1 MQFVPPRCP
10 NPCCSNHLAPQDKFF
25 RRKGYYAPRC
35 RLERVPRFVCLTCRR
50 WFSRQTFRHDYRD
63 RRPDCNDQL
72 FTLLEASGTMPGCL
86 SYVIAKDPEDEH
98 AIWIT
103 EVWESTQDHRASVS
117 LPSVQQAIK
126 RGKPLIASFGSM
138 TATEPVGG
146 HGLVR
151 AAA

>member
-1 MQFVPPRCP
+1 MYGLIGKMTATLGQ
-10 NPCCSNHLAPQDKFF
+10 
-25 RRKGYYAPRC
+25 
-35 RLERVPRFVCLTCRR
+35 
-50 WFSRQTFRHDYRD
+50 RD
-63 RRPDCNDQL
+63 VLIDI
-72 FTLLEASGTMPGCL
+72 LLEASGTMPGCL

-103 EVWESTQDHRASVS
+103 EVWESAQDHRASVS

-126 RGKPLIASFGSM
+126 RGKPLIANFGSM